1 MGVKVRLRKSYYEA
15 EDSKKSRDR
24 VKGRAKS
31 GAKIE
36 AKKAFMLD
44 VSFEMENELVV
55 LFGPSG
61 SGKTTLFKCISG
73 ITDPDCG
80 NITVNSKVYYN
91 KNKKINLPIQK
102 RNLGYV
108 FQNYTLFPHMDVRKN
123 IECGLKNWNKESR
136 EERVMEMLS
145 LLHIEELE
153 KRYPSQLS
161 GGQKQRVA
169 LARALAPRPELLLLD
184 EPFSALDKGIKTE
197 LIEKIKSLQ
206 NKLKIPLLFI
216 THSLEEAFMLA
227 DRVLVMHGGKI
238 QQFGTLDEIS
248 YHPENRH
255 VAELTGLSNLFDDAR
270 VVGYDEISKSTV
282 LMSRD
287 LKIRINSLELNPGN
301 LVSWGIHPEDI
312 TFLLPGSEDQDK
324 NIYQAYVSSVINKG
338 PKKKITVKLIRHYK
352 TLIAEVPAQFVE
364 SLRLSAGDS
373 CLIKMEMS
381 KVVVF

>member
-1 MGVKVRLRKSYYEA
+1 
-15 EDSKKSRDR
+15 
-24 VKGRAKS
+24 
-31 GAKIE
+31 
-36 AKKAFMLD
+36 
-44 VSFEMENELVV
+44 
-55 LFGPSG
+55 
-61 SGKTTLFKCISG
+61 
-73 ITDPDCG
+73 
-80 NITVNSKVYYN
+80 
-91 KNKKINLPIQK
+91 PIQK

-184 EPFSALDKGIKTE
+184 EPFSALDKGIKIE

-238 QQFGTLDEIS
+238 QQFGTL
-248 YHPENRH
+248 
-255 VAELTGLSNLFDDAR
+255 
-270 VVGYDEISKSTV
+270 
-282 LMSRD
+282 
-287 LKIRINSLELNPGN
+287 
-301 LVSWGIHPEDI
+301 
-312 TFLLPGSEDQDK
+312 
-324 NIYQAYVSSVINKG
+324 
-338 PKKKITVKLIRHYK
+338 
-352 TLIAEVPAQFVE
+352 
-364 SLRLSAGDS
+364 
-373 CLIKMEMS
+373 
-381 KVVVF
+381 

>member
-1 MGVKVRLRKSYYEA
+1 MGVKVELRKSYYEA
-15 EDSKKSRDR
+15 EDNKKN
-24 VKGRAKS
+24 RARN
-31 GAKIE
+31 E

-55 LFGPSG
+55 LFGQSG

-80 NITVNSKVYYN
+80 NITVNSKVYYD

-136 EERVMEMLS
+136 EERIMEMLS
-145 LLHIEELE
+145 LLQIEELE

-184 EPFSALDKGIKTE
+184 EPFSALDKGIKIE
-197 LIEKIKSLQ
+197 LIEKIRSLQ

-216 THSLEEAFMLA
+216 THSLEEAFILA
-227 DRVLVMHGGKI
+227 DRVLVMHGGKV

-248 YHPENRH
+248 YHPENRR
-255 VAELTGLSNLFDDAR
+255 VAELTGLSNIFDDSR
-270 VVGYDEISKSTV
+270 VVGYDEASRSTV
-282 LMSRD
+282 LISGD
-287 LKIRINSLELNPGN
+287 LKIKVNSLKLNPGDK
-301 LVSWGIHPEDI
+301 VSWGIHPEDI
-312 TFLLPGSEDQDK
+312 TFLLPGSEDQAK

-338 PKKKITVKLIRHYK
+338 PKKKITVKLIRHHK
-352 TLIAEVPAQFVE
+352 TLTAEVPAHFVD
-364 SLRLSAGDS
+364 SLKLGAGDS

-381 KVVVF
+381 KVIVF

>member
-1 MGVKVRLRKSYYEA
+1 LGVKVELRKSYYEA
-15 EDSKKSRDR
+15 EDNKKSRAR
-24 VKGRAKS
+24 NK
-31 GAKIE
+31 

-55 LFGPSG
+55 LFGQSG

-80 NITVNSKVYYN
+80 NITVNSKVYYD

-136 EERVMEMLS
+136 EERIMEMLS
-145 LLHIEELE
+145 LLQIEELE

-184 EPFSALDKGIKTE
+184 EPFSALDKGIKIE
-197 LIEKIKSLQ
+197 LIEKIRSLQ
-206 NKLKIPLLFI
+206 NKLRIPLLFI
-216 THSLEEAFMLA
+216 THSLEEAFILA
-227 DRVLVMHGGKI
+227 DRVLVMHGGKV

-248 YHPENRH
+248 YHPENRR
-255 VAELTGLSNLFDDAR
+255 VAELTGLSNIFDDSR
-270 VVGYDEISKSTV
+270 VVGYDEASRSTV
-282 LMSRD
+282 LISGD
-287 LKIRINSLELNPGN
+287 LKIKVNSLKLNPGDK
-301 LVSWGIHPEDI
+301 VSWGIHPEDI
-312 TFLLPGSEDQDK
+312 TFLLPGSEDQAK

-338 PKKKITVKLIRHYK
+338 PKKKITVKLIRHHK
-352 TLIAEVPAQFVE
+352 TLTAEVPAHFVD
-364 SLRLSAGDS
+364 SLKLGAGDS

-381 KVVVF
+381 KVIVF

>member
-1 MGVKVRLRKSYYEA
+1 MGVKVELRKSYYEA
-15 EDSKKSRDR
+15 EDNKKN
-24 VKGRAKS
+24 RARN
-31 GAKIE
+31 E

-55 LFGPSG
+55 LFGQSG

-80 NITVNSKVYYN
+80 NITVNSKVYYD

-136 EERVMEMLS
+136 EERIMEMLS

-184 EPFSALDKGIKTE
+184 EPFSALDKGIKIE
-197 LIEKIKSLQ
+197 LIEKIRSLQ

-216 THSLEEAFMLA
+216 THSLEETFMLA
-227 DRVLVMHGGKI
+227 DRVLVMHGGKV

-248 YHPENRH
+248 YRPENRH
-255 VAELTGLSNLFDDAR
+255 VAELTGLSNIFDDAR
-270 VVGYDEISKSTV
+270 VVGHDEMSGSTV
-282 LMSRD
+282 LMSGD
-287 LKIRINSLELNPGN
+287 LKIRTSSLELNPGDK
-301 LVSWGIHPEDI
+301 VSWGIHPEDI
-312 TFLLPGSEDQDK
+312 TFLLPGSEDQAK

-338 PKKKITVKLIRHYK
+338 PKKKITVKLIRHHK
-352 TLIAEVPAQFVE
+352 TLTAEVPAHFVD
-364 SLRLSAGDS
+364 SLKLGAGDS

-381 KVVVF
+381 KVVAF